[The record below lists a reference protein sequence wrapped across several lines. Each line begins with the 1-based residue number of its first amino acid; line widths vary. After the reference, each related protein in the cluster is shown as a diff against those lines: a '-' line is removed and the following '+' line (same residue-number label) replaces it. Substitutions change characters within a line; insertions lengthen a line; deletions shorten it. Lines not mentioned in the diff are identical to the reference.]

1 MKIVDYPEVPT
12 DIYSPNYLRFA
23 AMGAFLGFFISVLII
38 CIRQL
43 YNDKIMD
50 EKDIAEYFSDLAI
63 LGVIPD
69 LTDAEKSKGN
79 HYSYYGDSD

>member
-1 MKIVDYPEVPT
+1 M
-12 DIYSPNYLRFA
+12 
-23 AMGAFLGFFISVLII
+23 LII